1 MSITDH
7 WDLIQGTEEWR
18 NARKGILTASKIE
31 EIITPTLKIAD
42 NKTSRAYLYSIVAE
56 RSSGFKEQE
65 FSSYDMQRGLVEE
78 VYAKDLY
85 SQNIAQSK
93 DCGFI
98 TNDDLGFVIGFS
110 PDGLIGEDG
119 LIEIKSRYP
128 KYQVQTILDQEVPSE
143 YMPQIQAGLMV
154 SGRAWCDFISY
165 SNGMPMF
172 VKRVYPDEQIIEAI
186 KIAAVN
192 FETKAQEMLADY
204 KIKSKGLIKAER
216 RDYSDTGI
224 TPSDNEIIIGV

>member
-1 MSITDH
+1 MSIIYH

-18 NARKGILTASKIE
+18 KVRSGILTASNIKK
-31 EIITPTLKIAD
+31 IITPTLKIAD
-42 NKTSRAYLYSIVAE
+42 NETSRGYLYSIVAE
-56 RSSGFKEQE
+56 RASGFNEE
-65 FSSYDMQRGLVEE
+65 GFSSFDMQRGLVEE

-85 SQNIAQSK
+85 SKYIAQSK

-110 PDGLIGEDG
+110 PDGLVGEDG
-119 LIEIKSRYP
+119 FIEIKSRYP
-128 KYQVQTILDQEVPSE
+128 KYQVQTILDQEVPKD

-192 FETKAQEMLADY
+192 FEAKAQEMLMDY
-204 KIKSKGLIKAER
+204 EVKSNGMILAER

-224 TPSDNEIIIGV
+224 TSSDSEIIIGV